1 MKTYHTAK
9 GTAKSKTSTETGAE
23 PVTVKNYHTAR
34 DTASEVKDL
43 PRERGG
49 ASDHVYHV
57 SAQQSLHLAEDQLVP
72 ETVPPDDAPAR
83 TENTSSS
90 SP

>member
-1 MKTYHTAK
+1 MTVKTYHTTKGTATEVKDLPREREATDSVKTYHTAK

-43 PRERGG
+43 PREKGG
-49 ASDHVYHV
+49 TSDRRKT
-57 SAQQSLHLAEDQLVP
+57 L
-72 ETVPPDDAPAR
+72 
-83 TENTSSS
+83 
-90 SP
+90 